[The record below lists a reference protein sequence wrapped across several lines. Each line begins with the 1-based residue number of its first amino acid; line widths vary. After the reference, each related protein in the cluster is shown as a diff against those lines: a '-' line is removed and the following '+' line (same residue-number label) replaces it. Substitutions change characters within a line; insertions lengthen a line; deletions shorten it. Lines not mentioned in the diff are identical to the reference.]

1 MTLTLNFAMLF
12 KMAQTAVRISIFTVS
27 LDFYGDNA
35 LIKVIL
41 DLKMIIRG
49 AIKGFKSMVSSLVTN
64 PGFGFASPRVCHQ
77 ELTHALKPY
86 IIAPVSLC

>member
-1 MTLTLNFAMLF
+1 MTLTLNFTMRL
-12 KMAQTAVRISIFTVS
+12 KMARTAVRISIFTVS

-49 AIKGFKSMVSSLVTN
+49 AIKGFKITGSSLALN
-64 PGFGFASPRVCHQ
+64 PGFG
-77 ELTHALKPY
+77 
-86 IIAPVSLC
+86 